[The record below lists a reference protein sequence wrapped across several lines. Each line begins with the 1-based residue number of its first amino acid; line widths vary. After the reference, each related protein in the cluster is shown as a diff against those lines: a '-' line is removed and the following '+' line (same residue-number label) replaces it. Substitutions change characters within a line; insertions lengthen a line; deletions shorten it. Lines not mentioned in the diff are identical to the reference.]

1 MGRRCACNGHCPH
14 HRQRAGLYVLL
25 GEILNEAG
33 YAALPAKSATEA
45 VDLMSEND
53 IEPDLLIINPSL
65 PGVVRLAEELRRS
78 RPGIKVVASTSV
90 EDQTCDLPGVDHFL
104 LKPVRAD
111 EALRQIW
118 LETIRRLLP
127 MDSATQ

>member
-1 MGRRCACNGHCPH
+1 MVT
-14 HRQRAGLYVLL
+14 VLIIDNDL
-25 GEILNEAG
+25 GFIFWLGQILNDVG
-33 YAALPAKSATEA
+33 YAALPAKSASEA
-45 VDLMSEND
+45 VHLMSENN
-53 IEPDLLIINPSL
+53 IEADLLIINPSL
-65 PGVVRLAEELRRS
+65 SGVVRLAEELRRS

>member
-1 MGRRCACNGHCPH
+1 MVTALIIDNE
-14 HRQRAGLYVLL
+14 L
-25 GEILNEAG
+25 GFMFWLGQILNEAG
-33 YAALPAKSATEA
+33 YAALPAKSASEA
-45 VDLMSEND
+45 VGLLSENN

-65 PGVVRLAEELRRS
+65 LGVVRLAAELRRS
-78 RPGIKVVASTSV
+78 RPGLKVIASADV
-90 EDQTCDLPGVDHFL
+90 EDQMCKLPGIDHFL

-118 LETIRRLLP
+118 LQTIRRLLP

>member
-1 MGRRCACNGHCPH
+1 MVTALIIDNELGFMFW
-14 HRQRAGLYVLL
+14 L

-45 VDLMSEND
+45 VDLMSENN

-65 PGVVRLAEELRRS
+65 SGVVRLAEELRRS

>member
-1 MGRRCACNGHCPH
+1 MVT
-14 HRQRAGLYVLL
+14 VLIIDNDL
-25 GEILNEAG
+25 GFIFWLGQILNDAG
-33 YAALPAKSATEA
+33 YAALPAKSASEA
-45 VDLMSEND
+45 VHLMSENN
-53 IEPDLLIINPSL
+53 IEADLLIINPSL
-65 PGVVRLAEELRRS
+65 SGVVRLAEELRRS

-90 EDQTCDLPGVDHFL
+90 EDQTCDLRGVDHFL

-118 LETIRRLLP
+118 LQTIRRLLP